1 MLASWQTCMYLKCTW
16 TTWLCS
22 LKMLGFIAR
31 CPIKHACEGS
41 CKQWSIACWNDCC
54 IVSNPT
60 SWRSFILSGK
70 TFFSAQTGASVLSS
84 KKLEMRSFFCEEF
97 MRNIN
102 EVYLKERQE
111 ILNFVAYCKA
121 KFDFWPHLCCTCFLC
136 GLLLDF
142 TGIHSRFRTKGGLIG
157 REFCASS
164 MEKVPRVI
172 TTHFN

>member
-1 MLASWQTCMYLKCTW
+1 MLASWQTFMYLKCTW

-60 SWRSFILSGK
+60 SWRSFILSGIK
-70 TFFSAQTGASVLSS
+70 FFSAQTGASVLSS
-84 KKLEMRSFFCEEF
+84 KKLEMRSYAFFCEEF

-111 ILNFVAYCKA
+111 MF
-121 KFDFWPHLCCTCFLC
+121 KFCRLLQSKVWFLTPPLLYLLCLWIAPWFYWN
-136 GLLLDF
+136 
-142 TGIHSRFRTKGGLIG
+142 S
-157 REFCASS
+157 
-164 MEKVPRVI
+164 
-172 TTHFN
+172 

>member
-1 MLASWQTCMYLKCTW
+1 MWTIKEWYKWQTSGNACMVTNMYVFKMYLNN
-16 TTWLCS
+16 
-22 LKMLGFIAR
+22 MAVFAENVGFIAR
-31 CPIKHACEGS
+31 WPIKHACEGS

-60 SWRSFILSGK
+60 SWRSFILSGI

-111 ILNFVAYCKA
+111 MF
-121 KFDFWPHLCCTCFLC
+121 KFCRLLQSKFWFLTPPLLYLLCLWIAPWF
-136 GLLLDF
+136 
-142 TGIHSRFRTKGGLIG
+142 
-157 REFCASS
+157 
-164 MEKVPRVI
+164 
-172 TTHFN
+172 